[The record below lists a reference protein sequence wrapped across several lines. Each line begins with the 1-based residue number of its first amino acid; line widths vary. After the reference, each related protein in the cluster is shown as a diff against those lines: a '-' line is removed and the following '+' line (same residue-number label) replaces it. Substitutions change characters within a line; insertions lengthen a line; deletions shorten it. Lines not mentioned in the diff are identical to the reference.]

1 MEMITSYERQ
11 LLESRIAEINQQLRV
26 SSEDKLPG
34 GGVPYEL
41 NKDEIDA
48 LFEERGRLM
57 KKLDADLAA

>member
-1 MEMITSYERQ
+1 LRTSTLER
-11 LLESRIAEINQQLRV
+11 RIAEINHQLRV

-48 LFEERGRLM
+48 LFEERLM